1 MPKIAVAWIGSYGN
15 PGRFCFGV
23 GFRDIVT
30 SWEDLMVLGYPLRLL
45 RSVAKDGSHAFA
57 FDG

>member
-1 MPKIAVAWIGSYGN
+1 MALTIRLGSYGN

-23 GFRDIVT
+23 GFRGIVA
-30 SWEDLMVLGYPLRLL
+30 SWVDLMVLGYPLRLL

>member
-1 MPKIAVAWIGSYGN
+1 MS
-15 PGRFCFGV
+15 CFGV
-23 GFRDIVT
+23 GFRGIVARLA
-30 SWEDLMVLGYPLRLL
+30 DLMVLGYPSRLL